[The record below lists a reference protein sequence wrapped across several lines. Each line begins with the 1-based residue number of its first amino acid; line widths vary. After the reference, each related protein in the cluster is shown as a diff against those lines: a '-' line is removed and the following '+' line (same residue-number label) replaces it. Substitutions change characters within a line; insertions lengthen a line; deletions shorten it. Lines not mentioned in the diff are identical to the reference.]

1 MVLMVASL
9 PKFNTLQSVK
19 AVAPVAPW
27 LGGKRLLAKHLISL
41 IEQTPHTLYAEP
53 FIGMGGVFFRR
64 EKQPSCEV
72 INDAS
77 KDIITLFRVLQ
88 RHYHAFVDM
97 LRWQL
102 ASRAEFERLSASNP
116 DLLTDLERAAR
127 FLFLQKTTFGGKI
140 EGRSFGISYDRP
152 ARFDFR
158 KIEQLLAN
166 VHERLSS
173 VIIEHLGYVD
183 FIKRYDR
190 PSTLF
195 YLDPPYWGNE
205 NDYGLGMFARADF
218 QKLAEMLGHI
228 QGKFILSLNDKPE
241 VRACFKA
248 FNIQQINTTYSL
260 AGNGKSKKVSE
271 LIITGQ

>member
-1 MVLMVASL
+1 MAISNLKNTTLTPVQAVAS
-9 PKFNTLQSVK
+9 
-19 AVAPVAPW
+19 VAPW
-27 LGGKRLLAKHLISL
+27 LGGKRLLAKRLISL
-41 IEQTPHTLYAEP
+41 IDATPHALYAEP

-64 EKQPSCEV
+64 EKQPVCEV

-102 ASRAEFERLSASNP
+102 ASRAEFERLSAANP

-152 ARFDFR
+152 ARFDFH
-158 KIEQLLAN
+158 KVEQLLAD
-166 VHERLSS
+166 VHDRLSR
-173 VIIEHLGYVD
+173 VIIEHLDYLE

-218 QKLAEMLGHI
+218 QKLAEILAKI

-241 VRACFKA
+241 VRACFKD
-248 FNIQQINTTYSL
+248 FSIQQVSTTYSL

-271 LIITGQ
+271 LIITGS